1 MKGKTD
7 NALNHSFFEIYLS
20 FLFHLEN
27 KEPLPQMI
35 RKNLAQKGKNNVEF
49 QGRQDLG
56 QLLSLPE
63 IPIA

>member
-27 KEPLPQMI
+27 KEPLPQML
-35 RKNLAQKGKNNVEF
+35 RKKFSTKK
-49 QGRQDLG
+49 
-56 QLLSLPE
+56 
-63 IPIA
+63 